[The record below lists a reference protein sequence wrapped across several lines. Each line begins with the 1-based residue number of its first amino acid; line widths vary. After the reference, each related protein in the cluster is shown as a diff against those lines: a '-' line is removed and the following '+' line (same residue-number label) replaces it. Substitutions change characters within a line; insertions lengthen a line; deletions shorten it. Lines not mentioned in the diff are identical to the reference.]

1 MPPFSLSDDEL
12 AEITTLAACVPI
24 EHRASFLQAVA
35 AAVSKY
41 PEGSRGPGLLHR
53 EARMLQRQFIGTMSL
68 GAVARSRAW
77 WG

>member
-35 AAVSKY
+35 DAITQY
-41 PEGSRGPGLLHR
+41 PKDGRGPGLMLR
-53 EARMLQRQFIGTMSL
+53 VARGLQRQFMGTSSL
-68 GAVARSRAW
+68 GPIPRSRAW